1 MMSPDTDH
9 SEAPSQEAETPAE
22 DLDPQLTA
30 EPEAPLPDAPLAPIL
45 EALLFA
51 SEEPVTAAD
60 VCAILGEERREE
72 IAAAL
77 ESLAARY
84 ASDECGLRVQR
95 LAGGY
100 RITTDAALA
109 PFIRAMMRSRNR
121 QRLSRA
127 ALETL
132 AVVAY
137 KQPITAPE
145 IQEIRGVNPSAI
157 LNTLLDRRLI
167 RILGRKKVVGK
178 PFLYGTTREFLIRF
192 GLNSLQDLPSMQE
205 FDALL
210 QQEAPD
216 EYGEGPTAAVEDC
229 TPVTQ
234 EDMAV
239 GRCDPETLGEH
250 AAGLAREG
258 DPG

>member
-1 MMSPDTDH
+1 MMPDTDH
-9 SEAPSQEAETPAE
+9 PEAPTEEAEIPAE
-22 DLDPQLTA
+22 ALDAGSAP

-60 VCAILGEERREE
+60 VCAILGDERREE
-72 IAAAL
+72 IDSAL

-84 ASDECGLRVQR
+84 ASDERGLRVQR

-100 RITTDAALA
+100 RITTDAAMA

-178 PFLYGTTREFLIRF
+178 PFVYGTTREFLIRF
-192 GLNSLQDLPSMQE
+192 GLNSLQELPSMEE

-216 EYGEGPTAAVEDC
+216 EYGEGPSDPGDELPAVSPDDTTAVRG
-229 TPVTQ
+229 VL
-234 EDMAV
+234 EDM
-239 GRCDPETLGEH
+239 GER
-250 AAGLAREG
+250 AAGPAREG
-258 DPG
+258 EPG

>member
-1 MMSPDTDH
+1 MMIPDTDH
-9 SEAPSQEAETPAE
+9 PDAPPQEADAPAE
-22 DLDPQLTA
+22 ALDPGSAA
-30 EPEAPLPDAPLAPIL
+30 EPEAPLPDAPLVSIL

-51 SEEPVTAAD
+51 SEEPVTTAD
-60 VCAILGEERREE
+60 ICAILGEQRREE
-72 IAAAL
+72 IATAL

-84 ASDECGLRVQR
+84 ASDERGLRVQR

-192 GLNSLQDLPSMQE
+192 GLNSLQDLPSMEE

-210 QQEAPD
+210 QQEDPD
-216 EYGEGPTAAVEDC
+216 EFGEAPADRGEELSSVSQEDRSVGRGDPAAV
-229 TPVTQ
+229 
-234 EDMAV
+234 
-239 GRCDPETLGEH
+239 GEH